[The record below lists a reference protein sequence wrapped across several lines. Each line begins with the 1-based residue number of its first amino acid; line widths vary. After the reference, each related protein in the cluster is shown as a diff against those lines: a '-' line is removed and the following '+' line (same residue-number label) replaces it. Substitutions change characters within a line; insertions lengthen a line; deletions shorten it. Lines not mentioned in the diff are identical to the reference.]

1 MQEKL
6 VIVVRGGMIESV
18 FSKNPNQFD
27 VEILELD
34 VQNEEELRVNEDR
47 LTTIEQYL
55 AKQEV

>member
-6 VIVVRGGMIESV
+6 VIVVRGGMVESV
-18 FSKNPNQFD
+18 FSKFSNQFD
-27 VEILELD
+27 VEILDLD
-34 VQNEEELRVNEDR
+34 VQDEDELRVNEDR

>member
-18 FSKNPNQFD
+18 FAKNPNQFD
-27 VEILELD
+27 VEILDLD
-34 VQNEEELRVNEDR
+34 VQDEEEFRVNEDR

>member
-6 VIVVRGGMIESV
+6 VIVVRGGMVESV
-18 FSKNPNQFD
+18 FAEKPNQFD
-27 VEILELD
+27 VEIIDLD
-34 VQNEEELRVNEDR
+34 VQDEDELRANEDR

>member
-18 FSKNPNQFD
+18 FAKNPNQFD
-27 VEILELD
+27 VEILDLD
-34 VQNEEELRVNEDR
+34 VQDEEELRVNEDR

>member
-18 FSKNPNQFD
+18 FAKNPNQFD
-27 VEILELD
+27 VEILDFD
-34 VQNEEELRVNEDR
+34 VQDEDELRVNEDR
-47 LTTIEQYL
+47 LATIEQYL

>member
-6 VIVVRGGMIESV
+6 VIVVRCGMIESV
-18 FSKNPNQFD
+18 FAKNPNQFD
-27 VEILELD
+27 VEILDLD
-34 VQNEEELRVNEDR
+34 VQDEDELRVNEDR

>member
-27 VEILELD
+27 VEILDFD
-34 VQNEEELRVNEDR
+34 VQDEDELRVNEDR
-47 LTTIEQYL
+47 LATIEQYL

>member
-6 VIVVRGGMIESV
+6 VIVVRGGMVESV
-18 FSKNPNQFD
+18 FSKYPNRFD
-27 VEILELD
+27 VEILDLD
-34 VQNEEELRVNEDR
+34 VQDEDELRVNEDR

>member
-18 FSKNPNQFD
+18 FSKNPNQFN
-27 VEILELD
+27 VEILDFD
-34 VQNEEELRVNEDR
+34 VQDEDELRVNEDR

>member
-6 VIVVRGGMIESV
+6 VIVVRGGMVESV
-18 FSKNPNQFD
+18 FAKNPNQFD
-27 VEILELD
+27 VEILDLD
-34 VQNEEELRVNEDR
+34 VQDEEEFRVNEDR

>member
-6 VIVVRGGMIESV
+6 VIVVRGGMIDSV
-18 FSKNPNQFD
+18 FSKYTNQFD
-27 VEILELD
+27 VEILDLD
-34 VQNEEELRVNEDR
+34 VQDEDELRVNEDR

>member
-6 VIVVRGGMIESV
+6 VIIVRGGMIESV
-18 FSKNPNQFD
+18 FAKNPNQFD
-27 VEILELD
+27 VEILDFD
-34 VQNEEELRVNEDR
+34 VQDEDELRVNEDR

>member
-18 FSKNPNQFD
+18 FAKNPNQFD
-27 VEILELD
+27 VEILDFD
-34 VQNEEELRVNEDR
+34 VQNEDELRVNEDR

>member
-18 FSKNPNQFD
+18 FAKNPNQFD
-27 VEILELD
+27 VEILDFD
-34 VQNEEELRVNEDR
+34 VQDEDEFRVNEDR

>member
-6 VIVVRGGMIESV
+6 VIVVHGGMVENV
-18 FSKNPNQFD
+18 FAEKPNQFD
-27 VEILELD
+27 VEILDLD
-34 VQNEEELRVNEDR
+34 VQDEDELRVNEDR

>member
-27 VEILELD
+27 VEILDFD
-34 VQNEEELRVNEDR
+34 VQDEDELRVNKDR

>member
-18 FSKNPNQFD
+18 FSKNPNQFN
-27 VEILELD
+27 VEILDLD
-34 VQNEEELRVNEDR
+34 VQDEDELRVNEDR

>member
-6 VIVVRGGMIESV
+6 VIVVRGRMVESV
-18 FSKNPNQFD
+18 FSKYPNQYD
-27 VEILELD
+27 AEILDLD
-34 VQNEEELRVNEDR
+34 AQDEDELRVNEDR

>member
-6 VIVVRGGMIESV
+6 VIVVRGGMVEGV
-18 FSKNPNQFD
+18 FSKYPNQFD
-27 VEILELD
+27 VEILDLD
-34 VQNEEELRVNEDR
+34 VQDEDELRVNEDR

>member
-18 FSKNPNQFD
+18 FAKNPNQYD
-27 VEILELD
+27 VEILDLD
-34 VQNEEELRVNEDR
+34 VQDEDELRVNEDR
-47 LTTIEQYL
+47 LATIEQYL

>member
-18 FSKNPNQFD
+18 FAKNPNQFD
-27 VEILELD
+27 VEILVLD
-34 VQNEEELRVNEDR
+34 VQDEEEFRVNEDR